1 LTRGEETGYTAAMTR
16 KLLPVAVVSFALLPA
31 LAGCVGVVS
40 TPVGAGP
47 TPVGVSAFA
56 AFTTDAF
63 SISYPEG
70 WGAAPCPS
78 NVPVGHDRDLGAE
91 AQACLSTD
99 EMRGPSCVVF
109 FKGAREP
116 AEIAAA
122 YDKIYR
128 DGIENRAW
136 RIDSEQNM
144 TVSGRPAREIVFKK
158 PHGEPTY
165 AMRDVWLPAQGGAYI
180 VTCLTY
186 ASSYRTVNGQQVA
199 LEDLYAPAF
208 DSIIGSFTIKG
219 ESLPTPAA
227 QETRTAG
234 ATVEP
239 TAAATAGVEPRPT
252 PGEVAEGGQAGPTCR
267 FTASGS
273 GPIAGWTWLRDEAY
287 RDEAR
292 WECAGLP
299 AGALLPV
306 TLTTL
311 VTNRADGGSG
321 YSAPVRVTVE
331 NPAGGPDWTAQVY
344 LQNPAPAQKPENSHG
359 AGYPTTGYFVLPAS
373 YVGPGGA
380 LGLRV
385 ERLAP
390 EPNHVAVNEES
401 LHFDAP
407 LPAGA
412 FTADG
417 SVIAG
422 WTWLRDRDYADYGEW
437 RFSGLQPGLPAV
449 LALDLLVT
457 DGVGGGAG
465 YSAPVEVAVVGTATD
480 AAPQVRVVQAQN
492 LLFEAGPGNSG
503 GRGYQAHGS
512 LAVDPIHVDSGG
524 ELVVR
529 LARPP
534 GSDRHVAVNRNSVRV
549 VQLGSA
555 AGGGSGG
562 AEATATPATPQDR
575 AACEALG
582 GKWGRIG
589 LNPREQ
595 CNLPAADA
603 GKECFSSSE
612 CEGLCLAEGYS
623 WDELSDAMRENKIIQ
638 TAGKCSAWRIV
649 VGCVPMVEDG
659 LLRPICID

>member
-1 LTRGEETGYTAAMTR
+1 LTRGEPMGYTAAMYR
-16 KLLPVAVVSFALLPA
+16 NSLPIAIVSFALLLA

-47 TPVGVSAFA
+47 TPVGASDFGAFS
-56 AFTTDAF
+56 TDSF

-70 WGAAPCPS
+70 WGAALCPS
-78 NVPVGHDRDLGAE
+78 AVPVGHDRDLGAE
-91 AQACLSTD
+91 ALACLSTD
-99 EMRGPSCVVF
+99 EARGTSCVVF

-116 AEIAAA
+116 AELSAA

-136 RIDSEQNM
+136 RIDSEQNI
-144 TVSGRPAREIVFKK
+144 TVSGRQAREIVFKK

-208 DSIIGSFTIKG
+208 DSIIGSFAIKG
-219 ESLPTPAA
+219 ESLPTPTG
-227 QETRTAG
+227 QETRIAG

-239 TAAATAGVEPRPT
+239 TAAATPGVGPEPIS
-252 PGEVAEGGQAGPTCR
+252 GEVAEGEQAVPACR
-267 FTASGS
+267 FAASGS
-273 GPIAGWTWLRDEAY
+273 GPIAGWTWLRDGEY

-299 AGALLPV
+299 AAAPLPV

-331 NPAGGPDWTAQVY
+331 DPAGGPDWTAQVY

-512 LAVDPIHVDSGG
+512 LAVDPVHVDAGG

-595 CNLPAADA
+595 CNLPATDA
-603 GKECFSSSE
+603 GRECSSSSE